1 VQGFGASLK
10 KEREK
15 QGVTLDE
22 VCVSTKVAVRFLQ
35 AIEAEQ
41 FEKLPGGIFN
51 KGFVRAY
58 AQHLGINDD
67 DAVADY
73 LQAAGLQPPVPL
85 NTTPPGE
92 EPYVDDEVPQA
103 RLISVPAVKK
113 PEPKVVTPPLPP
125 KPAVSVLAPPVLV
138 RPVEVKQTVAAAVAQ
153 NTPPRRRN
161 KAARA
166 HARQEQARQQQA
178 RQEQVRQEPARPET
192 VRQESEKKKPVQP
205 AKVAAPVLAPVVSDA
220 HWFPW
225 GKVAFALLLIAF
237 GFAMWG
243 SFHRDVEDHNGPPA
257 PPPVASQSSVVPVPL
272 ASAPPAPT
280 TDQIAPAAGLFQVVV
295 QARENSW
302 VSIVA
307 DGKEVMQEVLDASAQ
322 KAVEAHKEVIIK
334 SGNIGALDFVF
345 NGKKLPSQGG
355 YDEVKTL
362 TFDPNGLQ
370 SQPVKTA
377 GI

>member
-1 VQGFGASLK
+1 VQGLGQRLK
-10 KEREK
+10 EEREK
-15 QGVTLDE
+15 QEVTLDE
-22 VCVSTKVAVRFLQ
+22 VCVSTKVAVRFLA

-51 KGFVRAY
+51 KGFIRAY

-67 DAVADY
+67 QAVADY
-73 LQAAGLQPPVPL
+73 LEATGLQPTIPL

-92 EPYVDDEVPQA
+92 VPYVDDEVPQA
-103 RLISVPAVKK
+103 RLITVPEVKKEIKK
-113 PEPKVVTPPLPP
+113 PEPKLIVP
-125 KPAVSVLAPPVLV
+125 PPVQAKPVVPVLEK
-138 RPVEVKQTVAAAVAQ
+138 RPAAEVVQ
-153 NTPPRRRN
+153 NTPPRRKN

-166 HARQEQARQQQA
+166 HARQEQARQAQA
-178 RQEQVRQEPARPET
+178 RQVPVRQDPPRQEPVRQE
-192 VRQESEKKKPVQP
+192 QEKKTPVQP
-205 AKVAAPVLAPVVSDA
+205 TKVAAPVLAPVATDE

-243 SFHRDVEDHNGPPA
+243 SFHREAEDRTSPPA
-257 PPPVASQSSVVPVPL
+257 PPPVASQSAVVPVPQ
-272 ASAPPAPT
+272 ASAPAGPA
-280 TDQIAPAAGLFQVVV
+280 TDLATPAAVSFQVVV

-307 DGKEVMQEVLDASAQ
+307 DGKEIMQEVLDASAQ

-334 SGNIGALDFVF
+334 TGNIGALDFVF

-377 GI
+377 GL

>member
-1 VQGFGASLK
+1 MQGLGQRLK

-15 QGVTLDE
+15 QAVTLDE

-51 KGFVRAY
+51 KGFIRAY
-58 AQHLGINDD
+58 AQHLGVDD
-67 DAVADY
+67 NAAVADY
-73 LQAAGLQPPVPL
+73 LEATGLQPTVPL

-92 EPYVDDEVPQA
+92 KPYVDDEVPQA
-103 RLISVPAVKK
+103 RLITIPEVKK
-113 PEPKVVTPPLPP
+113 EVKLDPKAVAPPPQAKPVVAALEQ
-125 KPAVSVLAPPVLV
+125 KPA
-138 RPVEVKQTVAAAVAQ
+138 AVVVQ
-153 NTPPRRRN
+153 NTPPRRKN

-166 HARQEQARQQQA
+166 HARQEQARQEQA
-178 RQEQVRQEPARPET
+178 RQAQARQVPVRQELPRQEP
-192 VRQESEKKKPVQP
+192 VRQELEKKKSVQP
-205 AKVAAPVLAPVVSDA
+205 AKVAAPVLAPVATDE

-257 PPPVASQSSVVPVPL
+257 PPPVASQSAAVPVPQ
-272 ASAPPAPT
+272 AAVPAIAAP
-280 TDQIAPAAGLFQVVV
+280 DPAAAAAGSFQVVV

-334 SGNIGALDFVF
+334 AGNIGALDFVF

-377 GI
+377 GL